1 MEGCGEMANT
11 TITSAMLGGLRQH
24 IVDMVDHGR
33 YMIDGTW
40 RRVEINSK
48 AVQENGSVHVTFYIR
63 RADGSSSP
71 ATRFQLRNRSN
82 QVLAERTETVAFV
95 QHMDAILYRFKF
107 GVSVSETP
115 GT

>member
-1 MEGCGEMANT
+1 MANT
-11 TITSAMLGGLRQH
+11 TITSTMLGGLRQH
-24 IVDMVDHGR
+24 IVDMVSRSR

-40 RRVEINSK
+40 HTAEINSK
-48 AVQENGSVHVTFYIR
+48 AVQSNGSVHVTFYVR

-71 ATRFQLRNRSN
+71 ATRFQILNASG
-82 QVLAERTETVAFV
+82 QVLAERTENVAFA

-115 GT
+115 VT